1 MCRSAI
7 IVLLSGGKGSKKIK
21 KFPFGN
27 FVSNMMRR
35 SNFFIGMTF
44 KFPIGYAKMK

>member
-21 KFPFGN
+21 
-27 FVSNMMRR
+27 VS
-35 SNFFIGMTF
+35 FWKLCF
-44 KFPIGYAKMK
+44 KYDASVKLFHWYDF